1 MKYDFIR
8 CNNLN
13 FKVKDEKGNVR
24 EGFLKVTSRGKVYVY
39 YSNENKIFDP
49 FLQIEINSHHEI
61 FTDTTNFEEWAKR
74 HELEIIPRDPETYT
88 DWKVGD
94 VLKDIVNPRDLFII
108 QARLGDMV
116 LISDIT
122 RYYGYTYTSKC
133 ITEKCKLVL
142 TDYEQEILKAQDEKK
157 AKECPFKKGDR
168 VLVRDTAEDAW
179 IFEIFDSSE
188 GGNEYP
194 YDFKE
199 DYYKQCIPYNE
210 KTWKLLGT
218 TDEYKEEE

>member
-39 YSNENKIFDP
+39 YSNENKIFNP
-49 FLQIEINSHHEI
+49 LLQIEFNSHHEI

-74 HELEIIPRDPETYT
+74 HELEIVPRDPETYT

-133 ITEKCKLVL
+133 ITEKCKLIL
-142 TDYEQEILKAQDEKK
+142 TDYEQELLNAREK
-157 AKECPFKKGDR
+157 KECPFKKGDR
-168 VLVRDTAEDAW
+168 VLVRDKDEDAW
-179 IFEIFDSSE
+179 RYEIFDSYE
-188 GGNEYP
+188 GSNKYP
-194 YDFKE
+194 YDCKYDCFMR
-199 DYYKQCIPYNE
+199 CIPYNE

>member
-1 MKYDFIR
+1 MKYDFAR

-13 FKVKDEKGNVR
+13 CKVIDEKGKVR

-39 YSNENKIFDP
+39 YSNENKIFNP
-49 FLQIEINSHHEI
+49 FLQIELNSYYAI
-61 FTDTTNFEEWAKR
+61 FTDVTNFEEWAER

-108 QARLGDMV
+108 HARLGDMV

-142 TDYEQEILKAQDEKK
+142 TDYEKELLNAPSKEK
-157 AKECPFKKGDR
+157 KECPFRKGDR
-168 VLVRDTAEDAW
+168 VLVRNDDRADW
-179 IFEIFDSSE
+179 FFEFFNSFEE
-188 GGNEYP
+188 GKDYP
-194 YDFKE
+194 Y
-199 DYYKQCIPYNE
+199 YCSSNAYRYCIPYNE
-210 KTWKLLGT
+210 KTWKLLRT
-218 TDEYKEEE
+218 TDEYKEEA